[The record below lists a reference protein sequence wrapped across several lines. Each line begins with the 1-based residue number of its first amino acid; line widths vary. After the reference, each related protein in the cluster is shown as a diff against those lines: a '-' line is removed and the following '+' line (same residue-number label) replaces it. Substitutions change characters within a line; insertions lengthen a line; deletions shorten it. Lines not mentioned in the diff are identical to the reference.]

1 MEKYFSLMSLFL
13 CLSRISYCDIVKEM
27 SKVGVSEKV
36 KPNNLESQILYQTT
50 RYNFDVKV
58 LLYLN

>member
-1 MEKYFSLMSLFL
+1 MSLFL
-13 CLSRISYCDIVKEM
+13 CLSRISYCDIVKEI